1 MYSCDEYKYMDC
13 NKIFTSEVSLLR
25 DLKLGKEQAFREIFS
40 RYHHRVYRYVLRI
53 SGDSNLSEEIAQDVF
68 IKIWDYR
75 ANIDE
80 NRQFSF
86 FIFKIAKNA
95 MLNALKKEA
104 IHNRLT
110 EEAVVNLVSGISPE
124 DDYLWKQYC
133 AILEEGL
140 TNLPEK
146 CRVIFEKSRFE
157 GKSYE
162 EIAEDLG
169 ISKNTVRLQIIKS
182 LKIMRNFF
190 KEHPEMEIIKI
201 LLILHY
207 C

>member
-1 MYSCDEYKYMDC
+1 MDC
-13 NKIFTSEVSLLR
+13 NKVYTSEVSLLR
-25 DLKLGKEQAFREIFS
+25 DLKLGKEKAFREIFS
-40 RYHHRVYRYVLRI
+40 RYHHRVYRYVLKI
-53 SGDSNLSEEIAQDVF
+53 SGNSNLSEEIAQDVF
-68 IKIWDYR
+68 VKIWDYR

-86 FIFKIAKNA
+86 FIFKVAKNA

-104 IHNRLT
+104 VHNRLL
-110 EEAVVNLVSGISPE
+110 EDDVINLVSGISPE

-133 AILEEGL
+133 EILEQGL
-140 TNLPEK
+140 MNLPEK

-162 EIAEDLG
+162 EIAADLG

-182 LKIMRNFF
+182 LKIMRDFF
-190 KEHPEMEIIKI
+190 RQHPEMEIIKI